1 MSLPYELT
9 TFPAQALDILR
20 YLASRENGAAY
31 DGDIM
36 EALDQSERAFGKAIR
51 RLVTK
56 EYVEMQ
62 FDGTY
67 ALTRRGRRAA
77 ETLAAYDQL
86 AEETVEAD
94 APRGPAV
101 TIDEAFT
108 RRLLVAFPKTIPVGQ
123 PAYLF
128 VRVDALT
135 PDESPLPET
144 VELLVRLRT
153 ACTVTPQQQNV
164 SIPPDSASSAARFVV
179 TAPAAGTY
187 PVTVEALQVGMMDLL
202 EAGTFQIELTAAPA
216 AANTFHVRYF
226 DLLLQPGI

>member
-9 TFPAQALDILR
+9 TFPSQALDILR

-36 EALDQSERAFGKAIR
+36 EALDQSDRAFGKAIR

-62 FDGTY
+62 YDGAY

-77 ETLAAYDQL
+77 ETLAAYDQS
-86 AEETVEAD
+86 AEETIEAD
-94 APRGPAV
+94 APAGSAA
-101 TIDEAFT
+101 DEALI
-108 RRLLVAFPKTIPVGQ
+108 RRLLAAFPKTIPVGQ

-128 VRVDALT
+128 VRVDAPT
-135 PDESPLPET
+135 PGELPLSEPL
-144 VELLVRLRT
+144 ELLVRLRT
-153 ACTVTPQQQNV
+153 ACAVTPQQQNV

-187 PVTVEALQVGMMDLL
+187 PVTVETLQVGMMDLL
-202 EAGTFQIELTAAPA
+202 EAGTFQLELTAAPA
-216 AANTFHVRYF
+216 AANTFRVRYF